1 MGKKL
6 AFDDDKAAA
15 GNEEKPYTGK
25 GRYGTA
31 PPLTSHGGRSRV
43 AERKGGKTVRDA
55 VTNACHALLLRFIG
69 NPEFIKEESDVPRLV
84 RGENREVSEEVPD
97 AVILNRFRNMIACSS
112 KLPPV
117 SINSHI

>member
-15 GNEEKPYTGK
+15 GNGEKPYTGK